1 MASILKSRKYNED
14 KPRHVVHS
22 APFCTVGQRLANI
35 KTKMAAAS
43 DKDLTSCVELQ
54 QNLKGV
60 KVGLPNLSTLAQKG
74 NEQVSLFSLIC
85 SFLIVPAL
93 MAWPT

>member
-1 MASILKSRKYNED
+1 
-14 KPRHVVHS
+14 
-22 APFCTVGQRLANI
+22 
-35 KTKMAAAS
+35 MAAAS

-85 SFLIVPAL
+85 SFSDRPSSDGLADL
-93 MAWPT
+93 TGMSCQDYSTSD